1 MKNKIVKDTLA
12 LTVITL
18 VSGLL
23 LGLVN
28 DITAGPIA
36 SQQAKEKEEAY
47 KAVFADA
54 ASFETVTS
62 GEDTDLESYLD
73 ENGFKAQN
81 IDEVMLAKDDQG
93 NELGYAFTV
102 TTAEGYGGDIQ
113 FAMGVQDD
121 GTLNGISI
129 LSISETAGLGMRATT
144 DDFKNQ
150 FKDKNVEKFTYTK
163 TGATSDDEIDALSG
177 ATITTNAMTNG
188 VNAGLAA
195 YFIYLPYGKAI
206 RLLLSYRKHWDSLE
220 PICFLCFFHL
230 LPFQPRSK
238 LRYCFFP

>member
-36 SQQAKEKEEAY
+36 SQQAKEKEAAY

-93 NELGYAFTV
+93 KELGYAFTV
-102 TTAEGYGGDIQ
+102 TTSEGYGGDIQ

-129 LSISETAGLGMRATT
+129 LSISETAGLGMKANT
-144 DDFKNQ
+144 DSFKDQFKN
-150 FKDKNVEKFTYTK
+150 KKVEKFSYSTTILFL
-163 TGATSDDEIDALSG
+163 AT
-177 ATITTNAMTNG
+177 T
-188 VNAGLAA
+188 
-195 YFIYLPYGKAI
+195 
-206 RLLLSYRKHWDSLE
+206 SYIS
-220 PICFLCFFHL
+220 
-230 LPFQPRSK
+230 
-238 LRYCFFP
+238 

>member
-102 TTAEGYGGDIQ
+102 TTSEGYGGDIQ

-177 ATITTNAMTNG
+177 ATITSRAVTGA
-188 VNAGLAA
+188 VNAALGYYQNA
-195 YFIYLPYGKAI
+195 FG
-206 RLLLSYRKHWDSLE
+206 
-220 PICFLCFFHL
+220 
-230 LPFQPRSK
+230 QGGN
-238 LRYCFFP
+238 

>member
-73 ENGFKAQN
+73 ENGYKAQN

-102 TTAEGYGGDIQ
+102 TTSEGYGGDIQ

-188 VNAGLAA
+188 VNAGLVA
-195 YFIYLPYGKAI
+195 F
-206 RLLLSYRKHWDSLE
+206 
-220 PICFLCFFHL
+220 
-230 LPFQPRSK
+230 
-238 LRYCFFP
+238 RYEKGGSQK

>member
-18 VSGLL
+18 ISGLF

-28 DITAGPIA
+28 DITADPIA
-36 SQQAKEKEEAY
+36 AQQAKEKEEAY

-54 ASFETVTS
+54 ASFDVVFS
-62 GEDTDLESYLD
+62 GEDADMESYLD
-73 ENGFKAQN
+73 ENGYTAQS
-81 IDEVMLAKDDQG
+81 IDEVMLAKDNQG

-102 TTAEGYGGDIQ
+102 ITSEGYGGDIK

-121 GTLNGISI
+121 GTINGISI

-150 FKDKNVEKFTYTK
+150 FKEKNVEKFTYTK

-195 YFIYLPYGKAI
+195 F
-206 RLLLSYRKHWDSLE
+206 
-220 PICFLCFFHL
+220 
-230 LPFQPRSK
+230 
-238 LRYCFFP
+238 RYEKGGSQK

>member
-81 IDEVMLAKDDQG
+81 IDEVMLAKDDREM
-93 NELGYAFTV
+93 NLV
-102 TTAEGYGGDIQ
+102 
-113 FAMGVQDD
+113 MP
-121 GTLNGISI
+121 
-129 LSISETAGLGMRATT
+129 
-144 DDFKNQ
+144 
-150 FKDKNVEKFTYTK
+150 
-163 TGATSDDEIDALSG
+163 
-177 ATITTNAMTNG
+177 
-188 VNAGLAA
+188 
-195 YFIYLPYGKAI
+195 LP
-206 RLLLSYRKHWDSLE
+206 
-220 PICFLCFFHL
+220 
-230 LPFQPRSK
+230 
-238 LRYCFFP
+238 

>member
-18 VSGLL
+18 ISGLL
-23 LGLVN
+23 LGVVN

-54 ASFETVTS
+54 ASFEAIIS
-62 GEDTDLESYLD
+62 EEDADLESYLD

-81 IDEVMLAKDDQG
+81 IDEVMVAKDDAG

-102 TTAEGYGGDIQ
+102 TTSEGYGGDIR
-113 FAMGVQDD
+113 FAMGVQED

-129 LSISETAGLGMRATT
+129 LSISETAGLGMRANTE
-144 DDFKNQ
+144 DFKNQ

-163 TGATSDDEIDALSG
+163 TGAASDDEIDALSG

-195 YFIYLPYGKAI
+195 F
-206 RLLLSYRKHWDSLE
+206 
-220 PICFLCFFHL
+220 
-230 LPFQPRSK
+230 
-238 LRYCFFP
+238 RYEKGGSQK

>member
-1 MKNKIVKDTLA
+1 
-12 LTVITL
+12 
-18 VSGLL
+18 
-23 LGLVN
+23 
-28 DITAGPIA
+28 
-36 SQQAKEKEEAY
+36 
-47 KAVFADA
+47 
-54 ASFETVTS
+54 
-62 GEDTDLESYLD
+62 
-73 ENGFKAQN
+73 
-81 IDEVMLAKDDQG
+81 MLARDNAG

-113 FAMGVQDD
+113 FAMGIRDD

-163 TGATSDDEIDALSG
+163 TGAASEDEIDALSG

-195 YFIYLPYGKAI
+195 F
-206 RLLLSYRKHWDSLE
+206 
-220 PICFLCFFHL
+220 
-230 LPFQPRSK
+230 
-238 LRYCFFP
+238 RYEKGGSQK

>member
-1 MKNKIVKDTLA
+1 MNNKVVKDTMA

-18 VSGLL
+18 ISGFL
-23 LGLVN
+23 LGVVN

-36 SQQAKEKEEAY
+36 NQQAKEKEEAY

-54 ASFETVTS
+54 VSFEVVIS
-62 GEDTDLESYLD
+62 GENAELESYLD
-73 ENGFKAQN
+73 ENGYGAQN

-102 TTAEGYGGDIQ
+102 TTSEGYGGDIQ
-113 FAMGVQDD
+113 FAMGVKDD

-144 DDFKNQ
+144 DDFKDQ
-150 FKDKNVEKFTYTK
+150 FKDKKVEKFEYTK
-163 TGATSDDEIDALSG
+163 TGATSDDQIDALSG

-195 YFIYLPYGKAI
+195 F
-206 RLLLSYRKHWDSLE
+206 
-220 PICFLCFFHL
+220 
-230 LPFQPRSK
+230 
-238 LRYCFFP
+238 RYEKGGSQQ